1 MHCFVRIGEEIIRER
16 RFGSLNAMGDKE
28 RKLILIGVLLATF
41 LAAIEGTVTGPA
53 GPAIVG
59 DFQGIQWLSWIFTA
73 YLLAMA
79 VTTPI
84 FGKISDLFG
93 RKPVFIG
100 GAAVFLLGSLLCGIS
115 QSMEQLIIFRAIQ
128 GIGAGALIPMTFTII
143 GDIYSIKERAKTQGL
158 LSSVWGISSLVGPL
172 LGGYVV
178 DYLSWRWVFV
188 FNLPFGLLAMYFII
202 RYLKEEKVR
211 RKTQIDV
218 AGVLLFAAGMGALLF
233 GLTMG
238 GQNLPWT
245 SPLLLAILGAAVVL
259 LIVFIVVERRAP
271 EPMLPLELFRVRN
284 IAVST
289 GANLLVSTLIIG
301 LSTYVPLW
309 VQGVSGKSAALSGL
323 LLAPMSVGWVF
334 GSIAGGRMILRSGAR
349 RTGMLGLSLIAI
361 GAIGL
366 IFLGADSSQWFLLF
380 LMTVCGVGFGY
391 ASTVFT
397 IIAQSSVEHE
407 QRGASTALN
416 TFTRSLGQ
424 TVGVAIFGT
433 WLNLNIDKLL
443 AKQPGVEVT
452 GNDINKLLNPHA
464 GSELPTDVWSS
475 LRGAL
480 EGGLHSLFIVM
491 AVFAV
496 VSFVISFG
504 LRSGVPSSSE
514 EGLSLKKA

>member
-1 MHCFVRIGEEIIRER
+1 MK
-16 RFGSLNAMGDKE
+16 STGDLE

-59 DFQGIQWLSWIFTA
+59 EFQGMQWLSWIFTS

-79 VTTPI
+79 ITTPI

-93 RKPVFIG
+93 RKPVFMW

-115 QSMEQLIIFRAIQ
+115 QSMEQLILFRAIQ

-143 GDIYSIKERAKTQGL
+143 GDIYSIEERAKTQGL

-188 FNLPFGLLAMYFII
+188 FNLPFGLLAMVFIA

-211 RKTQIDV
+211 RKAQIDV

-233 GLTMG
+233 GLSTG
-238 GQNLPWT
+238 GQNLEWT
-245 SPLLLAILGAAVVL
+245 SPLLIATLSVAVILLVL
-259 LIVFIVVERRAP
+259 FFFVERRAP
-271 EPMLPLELFRVRN
+271 EPMLPLGLFSNRN

-309 VQGVSGKSAALSGL
+309 VQGVSGKSAAISGL
-323 LLAPMSVGWVF
+323 LLAPMSVGWMF
-334 GSIAGGRMILRSGAR
+334 GSIAGGRMILKAGSR
-349 RTGMLGLSLIAI
+349 RTAMLGLIMIAA

-366 IFLGADSSQWFLLF
+366 AFLTGESSR
-380 LMTVCGVGFGY
+380 VCCSY
-391 ASTVFT
+391 A
-397 IIAQSSVEHE
+397 
-407 QRGASTALN
+407 
-416 TFTRSLGQ
+416 
-424 TVGVAIFGT
+424 
-433 WLNLNIDKLL
+433 
-443 AKQPGVEVT
+443 
-452 GNDINKLLNPHA
+452 
-464 GSELPTDVWSS
+464 
-475 LRGAL
+475 
-480 EGGLHSLFIVM
+480 
-491 AVFAV
+491 
-496 VSFVISFG
+496 
-504 LRSGVPSSSE
+504 
-514 EGLSLKKA
+514 

>member
-1 MHCFVRIGEEIIRER
+1 MK
-16 RFGSLNAMGDKE
+16 SSGDLE
-28 RKLILIGVLLATF
+28 RKLILTGVLLATF

-59 DFQGIQWLSWIFTA
+59 DFQGMQWLSWIFTS

-79 VTTPI
+79 ITTPI

-93 RKPVFIG
+93 RKPVFMW

-115 QSMEQLIIFRAIQ
+115 QSMEQLILFRAIQ

-143 GDIYSIKERAKTQGL
+143 GDIYSIEERAKTQGL

-188 FNLPFGLLAMYFII
+188 FNLPFGVLAMVFIA

-218 AGVLLFAAGMGALLF
+218 PGVLLFAAGMGALLF
-233 GLTMG
+233 GLSTG
-238 GQNLPWT
+238 GQNLAWT
-245 SPLLLAILGAAVVL
+245 SPLLLATLGAAVIL
-259 LIVFIVVERRAP
+259 LILFLFVERRAP
-271 EPMLPLELFRVRN
+271 EPMLPLNLFSNRN

-301 LSTYVPLW
+301 LSTYIPLW
-309 VQGVSGKSAALSGL
+309 VQGVSGKSAAISGL
-323 LLAPMSVGWVF
+323 LLAPMSVGWMF
-334 GSIAGGRMILRSGAR
+334 GSIAGGRMILRAGSR
-349 RTGMLGLSLIAI
+349 RTAMLGLMMIAA

-366 IFLGADSSQWFLLF
+366 VFLTGESSQVILLC
-380 LMTVCGVGFGY
+380 LMLVCGVGFGY
-391 ASTVFT
+391 SSTVFT
-397 IIAQSSVEHE
+397 IIAQSSVAYD

-416 TFTRSLGQ
+416 AFTRSLGQ
-424 TVGVAIFGT
+424 TIGVAIFGS
-433 WLNLNIDKLL
+433 WLNLNIDQLL
-443 AKQPGVEVT
+443 RKQPDSNVT
-452 GNDINKLLNPHA
+452 GDDINKLL
-464 GSELPTDVWSS
+464 GSHTGTNLSGEVSNS

-496 VSFVISFG
+496 LSLVISWG
-504 LRSGVPSSSE
+504 LRKGVPSVEDATS
-514 EGLSLKKA
+514 SLKKA

>member
-1 MHCFVRIGEEIIRER
+1 MK
-16 RFGSLNAMGDKE
+16 STGDLE

-59 DFQGIQWLSWIFTA
+59 EFQGMQWLSWIFTS

-79 VTTPI
+79 ITTPI

-93 RKPVFIG
+93 RKPVFMW

-115 QSMEQLIIFRAIQ
+115 QSMEQLILFRAIQ

-143 GDIYSIKERAKTQGL
+143 GDIYSIEERAKTQGL

-188 FNLPFGLLAMYFII
+188 FNLPFGLLAMVFIA

-211 RKTQIDV
+211 RKAQIDV

-233 GLTMG
+233 GLSTG
-238 GQNLPWT
+238 GQNLEWT
-245 SPLLLAILGAAVVL
+245 SPLLIATLSVAVILLVL
-259 LIVFIVVERRAP
+259 FFFVERRAP
-271 EPMLPLELFRVRN
+271 EPMLPLGLFSNRN

-309 VQGVSGKSAALSGL
+309 VQGVSGKSAAISGL
-323 LLAPMSVGWVF
+323 LLAPMSVGWMF
-334 GSIAGGRMILRSGAR
+334 GSIAGGRMILKAGSR
-349 RTGMLGLSLIAI
+349 RTAMLGLIMIAT

-366 IFLGADSSQWFLLF
+366 AFLTGESSQLLLLC
-380 LMTVCGVGFGY
+380 LMLVCGVGFGY
-391 ASTVFT
+391 SSTVFT
-397 IIAQSSVEHE
+397 IIAQSSVAYE

-416 TFTRSLGQ
+416 AFTRSLGQ
-424 TVGVAIFGT
+424 TVGVAIFGS

-443 AKQPGVEVT
+443 RKQPDSNISGD
-452 GNDINKLLNPHA
+452 DINKLLGSHA
-464 GSELPTDVWSS
+464 GTNLSGEVSNS
-475 LRGAL
+475 LRDAL

-496 VSFVISFG
+496 LSLIISWG
-504 LRSGVPSSSE
+504 LRKGVPSVEDASS
-514 EGLSLKKA
+514 SLKKA

>member
-1 MHCFVRIGEEIIRER
+1 MGET
-16 RFGSLNAMGDKE
+16 E
-28 RKLILIGVLLATF
+28 RKLILTGVLLATF

-59 DFQGIQWLSWIFTA
+59 DFQGMKWLSWIFTA

-84 FGKISDLFG
+84 FGKLSDLIG

-100 GAAVFLLGSLLCGIS
+100 GAVVFLAGSLLCGVS
-115 QSMEQLIIFRAIQ
+115 QSMEQLIIFRGIQ

-143 GDIYSIKERAKTQGL
+143 GDIYSLKERAKTQGL
-158 LSSVWGISSLVGPL
+158 FSSVWGISSLVGPL

-188 FNLPFGLLAMYFII
+188 FNLPFGVLSILFIS
-202 RYLKEEKVR
+202 RYLKEERVR
-211 RKTQIDV
+211 RKTTIDV

-233 GLTMG
+233 GLTTG
-238 GQNLPWT
+238 GQSLAWN
-245 SPLLLAILGAAVVL
+245 SPLLVAILSAAALLLVL
-259 LIVFIVVERRAP
+259 FLFVERRAA
-271 EPMLPLELFRVRN
+271 EPMLPLELFAIRN

-309 VQGVSGKSAALSGL
+309 VQGVFGQSAALSGL
-323 LLAPMSVGWVF
+323 LLAPMSVGWML
-334 GSIAGGRMILRSGAR
+334 GSIAGGRMILRAGTR
-349 RTGMLGLSLIAI
+349 RTGMLGLFLVAV
-361 GAIGL
+361 AAVGL
-366 IFLGADSSQWFLLF
+366 TLMDADSSQLLLLL
-380 LMTVCGVGFGY
+380 LMLCCGIGFGY

-397 IIAQSSVEHE
+397 IIAQSSVQHE

-416 TFTRSLGQ
+416 TFIRSLGQ
-424 TVGVAIFGT
+424 TVGVAIFGS
-433 WLNLNIDKLL
+433 WLNFSIDRRL
-443 AKQPGVEVT
+443 AEQPEAAAAGA
-452 GNDINKLLNPHA
+452 DINQLLNPHG
-464 GSELPTDVWSS
+464 GSTLTGEAWSS
-475 LRGAL
+475 LQGAL

-496 VSFVISFG
+496 ISLVISAG
-504 LRSGVPSSSE
+504 LHKGVPSIQE
-514 EGLSLKKA
+514 AGREPRP

>member
-1 MHCFVRIGEEIIRER
+1 MK
-16 RFGSLNAMGDKE
+16 SLGNLE
-28 RKLILIGVLLATF
+28 RKLILTGVLLATF

-59 DFQGIQWLSWIFTA
+59 EFQGMQWLSWIFTA

-93 RKPVFIG
+93 RKPVFMG
-100 GAAVFLLGSLLCGIS
+100 GTAVFLLGSLLCGIS
-115 QSMEQLIIFRAIQ
+115 QSMEQLILFRAIQ

-143 GDIYSIKERAKTQGL
+143 GDIYSIEERAKTQGL

-188 FNLPFGLLAMYFII
+188 FNLPFGLLSMVFIA
-202 RYLKEEKVR
+202 RYLKEDKVR

-218 AGVLLFAAGMGALLF
+218 AGVLLFAAGMSALLF
-233 GLTMG
+233 GLSTG

-245 SPLLLAILGAAVVL
+245 SPLLLATLVGAVIL
-259 LIVFIVVERRAP
+259 LILFLFVERRAP
-271 EPMLPLELFRVRN
+271 EPMLPLGLFSNRN

-309 VQGVSGKSAALSGL
+309 VQGVSGKSAAISGL
-323 LLAPMSVGWVF
+323 LLAPMSVGWMF
-334 GSIAGGRMILRSGAR
+334 GSIAGGRMILRAGSR
-349 RTGMLGLSLIAI
+349 RTAMLGLIMIAA

-366 IFLGADSSQWFLLF
+366 TFLTGESSQLLLLG
-380 LMTVCGVGFGY
+380 LMLICGVGFGY
-391 ASTVFT
+391 SSTVFT
-397 IIAQSSVEHE
+397 IIAQSSVEHD

-416 TFTRSLGQ
+416 AFTRSLGQ
-424 TVGVAIFGT
+424 TI
-433 WLNLNIDKLL
+433 
-443 AKQPGVEVT
+443 E
-452 GNDINKLLNPHA
+452 
-464 GSELPTDVWSS
+464 
-475 LRGAL
+475 
-480 EGGLHSLFIVM
+480 
-491 AVFAV
+491 
-496 VSFVISFG
+496 
-504 LRSGVPSSSE
+504 
-514 EGLSLKKA
+514 

>member
-1 MHCFVRIGEEIIRER
+1 MKSPG
-16 RFGSLNAMGDKE
+16 AKE

-59 DFQGIQWLSWIFTA
+59 EFQGIQWLSWIFTA

-84 FGKISDLFG
+84 FGKLSDLIG
-93 RKPVFIG
+93 RKPVFVG

-115 QSMEQLIIFRAIQ
+115 QSMEQLILFRGIQ
-128 GIGAGALIPMTFTII
+128 GMGAGALIPMTFTII

-158 LSSVWGISSLVGPL
+158 LSSVWGISSLIGPL

-188 FNLPFGLLAMYFII
+188 FNLPFGLLSILFIV

-211 RKTQIDV
+211 RKTKIDV
-218 AGVLLFAAGMGALLF
+218 AGVLLFAAGVGALLF
-233 GLTMG
+233 GLTAG
-238 GQNLPWT
+238 GQNLAWT
-245 SPLLLAILGAAVVL
+245 SPLLLVILGAAVL
-259 LIVFIVVERRAP
+259 LLAVFLFVERRAP
-271 EPMLPLELFRVRN
+271 EPMLPLSLFSIRN

-309 VQGVSGKSAALSGL
+309 VQGVFGESAALSGL
-323 LLAPMSVGWVF
+323 LLAPMSVGWTL
-334 GSIAGGRMILRSGAR
+334 GSIAGGRMILRAGSR
-349 RTGMLGLSLIAI
+349 RTGMLGLALIAV
-361 GAIGL
+361 GAVGL
-366 IFLGADSSQWFLLF
+366 TLMTADSSQRLLLC
-380 LMTVCGVGFGY
+380 LMLFCGVGFGY

-424 TVGVAIFGT
+424 TVGVAIFGS
-433 WLNLNIDKLL
+433 WLNFSIDRQL
-443 AKQPGVEVT
+443 AAQPGPAAVT
-452 GNDINKLLNPHA
+452 GADINKLLNPDG
-464 GSELPTDVWSS
+464 GSTLTGEAWNS
-475 LRGAL
+475 LHNAL

-496 VSFVISFG
+496 LSLLISTG
-504 LRSGVPSSSE
+504 LRKGVPSITE
-514 EGLSLKKA
+514 ESPILKKA

>member
-1 MHCFVRIGEEIIRER
+1 MK
-16 RFGSLNAMGDKE
+16 STGDLE

-59 DFQGIQWLSWIFTA
+59 EFQGMQWLSWIFTS

-79 VTTPI
+79 ITTPI

-93 RKPVFIG
+93 RKPVFMW

-115 QSMEQLIIFRAIQ
+115 QSMEQLILFRAIQ

-143 GDIYSIKERAKTQGL
+143 GDIYSIEERAKTQGL

-188 FNLPFGLLAMYFII
+188 FNLPFGLLAMVFIA

-211 RKTQIDV
+211 RKAQIDV

-233 GLTMG
+233 GLSTG
-238 GQNLPWT
+238 GQNLEWT
-245 SPLLLAILGAAVVL
+245 SPLLIATLSVAVILLVL
-259 LIVFIVVERRAP
+259 FFFVERRAP
-271 EPMLPLELFRVRN
+271 EPMLPLGLFSNRN

-309 VQGVSGKSAALSGL
+309 VQGVSGKSAAISGL
-323 LLAPMSVGWVF
+323 LLAPMSVGWMF
-334 GSIAGGRMILRSGAR
+334 GSIAGGRMILKAGSR
-349 RTGMLGLSLIAI
+349 RTAMLGLIMIAA
-361 GAIGL
+361 GATAL
-366 IFLGADSSQWFLLF
+366 AFLTGESSQLLLLC
-380 LMTVCGVGFGY
+380 LMLVCGVGFGY
-391 ASTVFT
+391 SSTVFT
-397 IIAQSSVEHE
+397 IIAQSSVAYE

-416 TFTRSLGQ
+416 AFTRSLGQ
-424 TVGVAIFGT
+424 TVGVAIFGS

-443 AKQPGVEVT
+443 RKQPDSNISGD
-452 GNDINKLLNPHA
+452 DINKLLGSHA
-464 GSELPTDVWSS
+464 GTNLSGEVSNS
-475 LRGAL
+475 LRDAL

-496 VSFVISFG
+496 LSLIISWG
-504 LRSGVPSSSE
+504 LRKGVPSVEDATS
-514 EGLSLKKA
+514 SLKKA

>member
-1 MHCFVRIGEEIIRER
+1 MDSLKSPGET
-16 RFGSLNAMGDKE
+16 E

-59 DFQGIQWLSWIFTA
+59 DFQGMQWLSWIFTA

-84 FGKISDLFG
+84 FGKLSDLIG

-100 GAAVFLLGSLLCGIS
+100 GAVVFLLGSLLCGIS
-115 QSMEQLIIFRAIQ
+115 QSMEQLIIFRGIQ

-188 FNLPFGLLAMYFII
+188 FNLPFGLLSIIFIS
-202 RYLKEEKVR
+202 RYLKEERVR
-211 RKTQIDV
+211 RKTKIDV

-233 GLTMG
+233 GLTTG

-245 SPLLLAILGAAVVL
+245 SPLLLAILGAAILLLVVFL
-259 LIVFIVVERRAP
+259 FVERRAP
-271 EPMLPLELFRVRN
+271 EPMLPLTLFSVRN

-309 VQGVSGKSAALSGL
+309 VQGVFGKSAALSGL
-323 LLAPMSVGWVF
+323 LLAPMSVGWML
-334 GSIAGGRMILRSGAR
+334 GSIAGGRMILRSGSR
-349 RTGMLGLSLIAI
+349 RTGMLGLALISI

-366 IFLGADSSQWFLLF
+366 AFMNGDSSQLLLLC
-380 LMTVCGVGFGY
+380 LMLFCGVGFGY

-424 TVGVAIFGT
+424 TVGVAIFGS
-433 WLNLNIDKLL
+433 WLNLTIDRRL
-443 AKQPGVEVT
+443 AEQPGSAVT
-452 GNDINKLLNPHA
+452 GDDINTLLNPHG
-464 GSELPTDVWSS
+464 GSTLTGEAWSS
-475 LRGAL
+475 LHGAL
-480 EGGLHSLFIVM
+480 EGGLHSLFVVM
-491 AVFAV
+491 AAFAV
-496 VSFVISFG
+496 LSLIISSG
-504 LRSGVPSSSE
+504 LRSGVPSIAE
-514 EGLSLKKA
+514 ENPVLKKA

>member
-1 MHCFVRIGEEIIRER
+1 MNTPGET
-16 RFGSLNAMGDKE
+16 E
-28 RKLILIGVLLATF
+28 RKLILTGVLLATF

-73 YLLAMA
+73 YLLTMA

-84 FGKISDLFG
+84 FGKLSDLIG
-93 RKPVFIG
+93 RKPVFMG
-100 GAAVFLLGSLLCGIS
+100 GAVVFLLGSLLCGLS
-115 QSMEQLIIFRAIQ
+115 QSMGQLILFRAIQ

-158 LSSVWGISSLVGPL
+158 LSSVWGISSLAGPL

-188 FNLPFGLLAMYFII
+188 FNLPFGLLSILFIA

-211 RKTQIDV
+211 RAAKIDV
-218 AGVLLFAAGMGALLF
+218 AGVLLFAAGVGALLF
-233 GLTMG
+233 GLTAG
-238 GQNLPWT
+238 GQNLAWT
-245 SPLLLAILGAAVVL
+245 SPLLLGLLGTAVILLVIFL
-259 LIVFIVVERRAP
+259 FVERRAP
-271 EPMLPLELFRVRN
+271 EPMLPLSLFSIRN

-309 VQGVSGKSAALSGL
+309 VQGVFGGSAALSGL
-323 LLAPMSVGWVF
+323 LLAPMSVGWTL
-334 GSIAGGRMILRSGAR
+334 GSIAGGRLILRAGAR
-349 RTGMLGLSLIAI
+349 RTGMLGLSLITA
-361 GAIGL
+361 GAVGL
-366 IFLGADSSQWFLLF
+366 IFMTAASSQLLLLC
-380 LMTVCGVGFGY
+380 LMLFCGVGFGY

-397 IIAQSSVEHE
+397 IIAQSSVTHE

-424 TVGVAIFGT
+424 TVGVALFGS
-433 WLNLNIDKLL
+433 WLNLSINRQL
-443 AKQPGVEVT
+443 ADQT
-452 GNDINKLLNPHA
+452 GAVSGADINKLLNPHG
-464 GSELPTDVWSS
+464 GSTLSGDAWSS
-475 LRGAL
+475 LHGAL

-496 VSFVISFG
+496 LSLIISSG
-504 LRSGVPSSSE
+504 LRSGVPSLGE
-514 EGLSLKKA
+514 ETTELKEA

>member
-1 MHCFVRIGEEIIRER
+1 MK
-16 RFGSLNAMGDKE
+16 AMGEKE

-59 DFQGIQWLSWIFTA
+59 DFQGMQWLSWIFTA

-79 VTTPI
+79 ITTPI

-100 GAAVFLLGSLLCGIS
+100 GTAVFLLGSLLCGIS
-115 QSMEQLIIFRAIQ
+115 QSMGQLIIYRAIQ

-143 GDIYSIKERAKTQGL
+143 GDIYSIEERAKTQGL
-158 LSSVWGISSLVGPL
+158 LSSVWGISSLAGPL

-188 FNLPFGLLAMYFII
+188 FNLPFGILSILFIA
-202 RYLKEEKVR
+202 RFLKEEKVR
-211 RKTQIDV
+211 RKARIDV
-218 AGVLLFAAGMGALLF
+218 AGVVLFAAGMGALLF
-233 GLTMG
+233 GLSTG

-245 SPLLLAILGAAVVL
+245 SPVLLATMGGALLLLVAFL
-259 LIVFIVVERRAP
+259 FVERRAA
-271 EPMLPLELFRVRN
+271 EPMLPLELFRIRS

-323 LLAPMSVGWVF
+323 LLAPMSVGWMF
-334 GSIAGGRMILRSGAR
+334 GSIAGSRMILRAGSR
-349 RTGMLGLSLIAI
+349 RTAMLGLALISV
-361 GAIGL
+361 GAVGL
-366 IFLGADSSQWFLLF
+366 VFLTAESSQLLLLT
-380 LMTVCGVGFGY
+380 LMLLCGIGFGY

-397 IIAQSSVEHE
+397 IIAQSSVEYE

-424 TVGVAIFGT
+424 TVGVAIFGS
-433 WLNLNIDKLL
+433 WLNLSIDKLL
-443 AKQPGVEVT
+443 TKKPGATVS
-452 GNDINKLLNPHA
+452 GANINQLLNPHA
-464 GSELPTDVWSS
+464 GSMPSSEAWSS

-480 EGGLHSLFIVM
+480 EGGLHSLFVVM

-496 VSFVISFG
+496 LSLLISAG
-504 LRSGVPSSSE
+504 LRSGVPSASE
-514 EGLSLKKA
+514 EGLTLKKV

>member
-1 MHCFVRIGEEIIRER
+1 MK
-16 RFGSLNAMGDKE
+16 STGDLE

-59 DFQGIQWLSWIFTA
+59 EFQGMQWLSWIFTS

-79 VTTPI
+79 ITTPI

-93 RKPVFIG
+93 RKPVFMW

-115 QSMEQLIIFRAIQ
+115 QSMEQLILFRAIQ

-143 GDIYSIKERAKTQGL
+143 GDIYSIEERAKTQGL

-188 FNLPFGLLAMYFII
+188 FNLPFGLLAMVFIA

-211 RKTQIDV
+211 RKAQIDV

-233 GLTMG
+233 SLSTG
-238 GQNLPWT
+238 GQNLEWT
-245 SPLLLAILGAAVVL
+245 SPLLIATLSVAVILLVL
-259 LIVFIVVERRAP
+259 FFFVERRAP
-271 EPMLPLELFRVRN
+271 EPMLPLGLFSNRN

-309 VQGVSGKSAALSGL
+309 VQGVSGKSAAISGL
-323 LLAPMSVGWVF
+323 LLAPMSVGWMF
-334 GSIAGGRMILRSGAR
+334 GSIAGGRMILKAGSR
-349 RTGMLGLSLIAI
+349 RTAMLGLIMIAA

-366 IFLGADSSQWFLLF
+366 AFLTGESSQLLLLC
-380 LMTVCGVGFGY
+380 LMLVCGVGFGY
-391 ASTVFT
+391 SSTVFT
-397 IIAQSSVEHE
+397 IIAQSSVAYE

-416 TFTRSLGQ
+416 AFTRSLGQ
-424 TVGVAIFGT
+424 TVGVAIFGS

-443 AKQPGVEVT
+443 RKQPDSNISGD
-452 GNDINKLLNPHA
+452 DINKLLGSHA
-464 GSELPTDVWSS
+464 GTNLSGEVSNS
-475 LRGAL
+475 LRDAL

-496 VSFVISFG
+496 LSLIISWG
-504 LRSGVPSSSE
+504 LRKGVPSVEDATS
-514 EGLSLKKA
+514 SLKKA

>member
-1 MHCFVRIGEEIIRER
+1 MT
-16 RFGSLNAMGDKE
+16 
-28 RKLILIGVLLATF
+28 GVLLATF

-59 DFQGIQWLSWIFTA
+59 DFQGMKWLSWIFTA

-84 FGKISDLFG
+84 FGKLSDLIG

-100 GAAVFLLGSLLCGIS
+100 GAIVFLAGSLLCGVS
-115 QSMEQLIIFRAIQ
+115 QSMGQLILFRGIQ

-143 GDIYSIKERAKTQGL
+143 GDIYSLKERAKTQGL

-188 FNLPFGLLAMYFII
+188 FNLPFGVLSIIFIS
-202 RYLKEEKVR
+202 RYLKEERVR
-211 RKTQIDV
+211 RKTRIDV

-233 GLTMG
+233 GLTTG
-238 GQNLPWT
+238 GQSLAWN
-245 SPLLLAILGAAVVL
+245 SPLLVSILVAAALLLVL
-259 LIVFIVVERRAP
+259 FLFVERRAP
-271 EPMLPLELFRVRN
+271 EPMLPLELFSIRN

-309 VQGVSGKSAALSGL
+309 VQGVFGQSAALSGL
-323 LLAPMSVGWVF
+323 LLAPMSVGWML
-334 GSIAGGRMILRSGAR
+334 GSIAGGRMILRAGTR
-349 RTGMLGLSLIAI
+349 RTGMLGLFLVAIA
-361 GAIGL
+361 AVGL
-366 IFLGADSSQWFLLF
+366 TLLDAGSSQGLLLF
-380 LMTVCGVGFGY
+380 LMLCCGVGFGY

-397 IIAQSSVEHE
+397 IIAQSSVQHE

-416 TFTRSLGQ
+416 TFIRSLGQ
-424 TVGVAIFGT
+424 TVGVAIFGS
-433 WLNLNIDKLL
+433 WLNFSIDRRL
-443 AKQPGVEVT
+443 AEQPGAAAA
-452 GNDINKLLNPHA
+452 GADINQLLNPHG
-464 GSELPTDVWSS
+464 GSTLTGEAWSS
-475 LRGAL
+475 LQGAL
-480 EGGLHSLFIVM
+480 EGGLHSLFILM

-496 VSFVISFG
+496 ISLVISAG
-504 LRSGVPSSSE
+504 LHKGVPSIQEAGRAPKS
-514 EGLSLKKA
+514 

>member
-1 MHCFVRIGEEIIRER
+1 MT
-16 RFGSLNAMGDKE
+16 
-28 RKLILIGVLLATF
+28 GVLLATF

-59 DFQGIQWLSWIFTA
+59 DFQGMKWLSWIFTA

-84 FGKISDLFG
+84 FGKLSDLIG

-100 GAAVFLLGSLLCGIS
+100 GAAVFLAGSLLCGVS
-115 QSMEQLIIFRAIQ
+115 QSMEQLIIFRGIQ

-143 GDIYSIKERAKTQGL
+143 GDIYSLKERAKTQGL

-188 FNLPFGLLAMYFII
+188 FNLPFGLLSILFIT
-202 RYLKEEKVR
+202 RYLKEERVR
-211 RKTQIDV
+211 RKTTIDV

-233 GLTMG
+233 GLTTG
-238 GQNLPWT
+238 GQSLAWD
-245 SPLLLAILGAAVVL
+245 SPLLVSILVAAALLLVL
-259 LIVFIVVERRAP
+259 FLFVERRAR
-271 EPMLPLELFRVRN
+271 EPMLPLELFSIRN

-309 VQGVSGKSAALSGL
+309 VQGVFGKSAALSGL
-323 LLAPMSVGWVF
+323 LLAPMSVGWML
-334 GSIAGGRMILRSGAR
+334 GSIAGGRMILRAGTR
-349 RTGMLGLSLIAI
+349 RTGMLGLFLVAT
-361 GAIGL
+361 AAVGL
-366 IFLGADSSQWFLLF
+366 TLMDAGSSQLLLLL
-380 LMTVCGVGFGY
+380 LMLCCGIGFGY

-397 IIAQSSVEHE
+397 IIAQSSVQHE

-416 TFTRSLGQ
+416 TFIRSLGQ
-424 TVGVAIFGT
+424 TVGVAIFGS
-433 WLNLNIDKLL
+433 WLNFSIDRRL
-443 AKQPGVEVT
+443 AEQPEAAVAGA
-452 GNDINKLLNPHA
+452 DINQLLNPHG
-464 GSELPTDVWSS
+464 GSTLSGEAWSS
-475 LRGAL
+475 LQGAL
-480 EGGLHSLFIVM
+480 EGGLHSLFILM

-496 VSFVISFG
+496 ISLVISAG
-504 LRSGVPSSSE
+504 LHKGVPSIQEAGREPKS
-514 EGLSLKKA
+514 

>member
-1 MHCFVRIGEEIIRER
+1 MKSPG
-16 RFGSLNAMGDKE
+16 ATE

-59 DFQGIQWLSWIFTA
+59 EFQGMQWLSWIFTA

-84 FGKISDLFG
+84 FGKLSDLIG

-115 QSMEQLIIFRAIQ
+115 QSMEQLILFRGIQ

-143 GDIYSIKERAKTQGL
+143 GDIYSLKERAKTQGL

-188 FNLPFGLLAMYFII
+188 FNLPFGLLSILFIT
-202 RYLKEEKVR
+202 RYLKEDRIR
-211 RKTQIDV
+211 RKVKVDV
-218 AGVLLFAAGMGALLF
+218 AGVLLFAAGVGALLF
-233 GLTMG
+233 GLTAG
-238 GQNLPWT
+238 GQNLAWT
-245 SPLLLAILGAAVVL
+245 SPLLLVILGAAVL
-259 LIVFIVVERRAP
+259 LLVMFLFVERRAP
-271 EPMLPLELFRVRN
+271 EPMLPLSLFSIRN

-309 VQGVSGKSAALSGL
+309 VQGVFGKSAALSGL
-323 LLAPMSVGWVF
+323 LLAPMSVGWTF
-334 GSIAGGRMILRSGAR
+334 GSIAGGRMILRAGSR
-349 RTGMLGLSLIAI
+349 QTGMLGLALIAV
-361 GAIGL
+361 GAVGL
-366 IFLGADSSQWFLLF
+366 TFMTADSSQLLLLG
-380 LMTVCGVGFGY
+380 LMLFCGVGFGY

-424 TVGVAIFGT
+424 TVGVAIFGS
-433 WLNLNIDKLL
+433 WLNLTIDRRL
-443 AKQPGVEVT
+443 ADQPGSSAT
-452 GNDINKLLNPHA
+452 GEDINKLLNPHS
-464 GSELPTDVWSS
+464 GSTLTGEAWNS
-475 LRGAL
+475 LHGAL

-491 AVFAV
+491 AIFAV
-496 VSFVISFG
+496 LSLIISSG
-504 LRSGVPSSSE
+504 LRKGVPSITE
-514 EGLSLKKA
+514 EKPLLKKA

>member
-1 MHCFVRIGEEIIRER
+1 MKSPG
-16 RFGSLNAMGDKE
+16 GTE

-59 DFQGIQWLSWIFTA
+59 DFQGMQWLSWIFTA

-100 GAAVFLLGSLLCGIS
+100 GVVVFLLGSLLCGLS
-115 QSMEQLIIFRAIQ
+115 QSMEQLIIFRIVQ
-128 GIGAGALIPMTFTII
+128 GLGAGALIPMTFTII

-188 FNLPFGLLAMYFII
+188 FNVPFGLLSIVFIA
-202 RYLKEEKVR
+202 RFLKEEKVR
-211 RKTQIDV
+211 RKTKIDV
-218 AGVLLFAAGMGALLF
+218 AGVLFFAAGMGALLF
-233 GLTMG
+233 GLTTG

-245 SPLLLAILGAAVVL
+245 SPLLLAILAAAVL
-259 LIVFIVVERRAP
+259 LLAVFLLVELRAP
-271 EPMLPLELFRVRN
+271 EPMLPLGLFSIRN

-289 GANLLVSTLIIG
+289 GSNLLVSTLIIG

-323 LLAPMSVGWVF
+323 LLAPMSVGWMF
-334 GSIAGGRMILRSGAR
+334 GSMAGGRMILRSGSR
-349 RTGMLGLSLIAI
+349 RTAMLGLAMIST
-361 GAIGL
+361 GAVGL
-366 IFLGADSSQWFLLF
+366 VFMSAGSSQLFLLL
-380 LMTVCGVGFGY
+380 LMFICGIGFGY

-397 IIAQSSVEHE
+397 IIAQSSVGHE
-407 QRGASTALN
+407 LRGASTALN

-424 TVGVAIFGT
+424 TIGVAIFGS
-433 WLNLNIDKLL
+433 WLNFNIDRLL
-443 AKQPGVEVT
+443 TNQPESGVRGE
-452 GNDINKLLNPHA
+452 DINKLLSPQA
-464 GSELPTDVWSS
+464 GSSLQGNVGES
-475 LRGAL
+475 LRRSL
-480 EGGLHSLFIVM
+480 EGGLHSLFIMM
-491 AVFAV
+491 AVIAV
-496 VSFVISFG
+496 LSLLISWG
-504 LRSGVPSSSE
+504 LRSSVPSSE
-514 EGLSLKKA
+514 EQGKLALERVNN

>member
-1 MHCFVRIGEEIIRER
+1 MK
-16 RFGSLNAMGDKE
+16 STGDLE

-59 DFQGIQWLSWIFTA
+59 EFQGMQWLSWIFTS

-79 VTTPI
+79 ITTPI

-93 RKPVFIG
+93 RKPVFMW

-115 QSMEQLIIFRAIQ
+115 QSMEQLILFRAIQ

-143 GDIYSIKERAKTQGL
+143 GDIYSIEERAKTQGL

-188 FNLPFGLLAMYFII
+188 FNLPFGLLAMVFIA

-211 RKTQIDV
+211 RKAQIDV

-233 GLTMG
+233 GLSTG
-238 GQNLPWT
+238 GQNLEWT
-245 SPLLLAILGAAVVL
+245 SPLLIATLSVAVILLVL
-259 LIVFIVVERRAP
+259 FFFVERRAP
-271 EPMLPLELFRVRN
+271 EPMLPLGLFSNRN

-309 VQGVSGKSAALSGL
+309 VQGVSEKSAAISGL
-323 LLAPMSVGWVF
+323 LLAPMSVGWMF
-334 GSIAGGRMILRSGAR
+334 GSIAGGRMILKAGSR
-349 RTGMLGLSLIAI
+349 RTAMLGLIMIAA

-366 IFLGADSSQWFLLF
+366 AFLTGESSQLLLLC
-380 LMTVCGVGFGY
+380 LMLVCGVGFGY
-391 ASTVFT
+391 SSTVFT
-397 IIAQSSVEHE
+397 IIAQSSVAYE

-416 TFTRSLGQ
+416 AFTRSLGQ
-424 TVGVAIFGT
+424 TVGVAIFGS

-443 AKQPGVEVT
+443 RKQPDSNISGD
-452 GNDINKLLNPHA
+452 DINKLLGSHA
-464 GSELPTDVWSS
+464 GTNLSGEVSNS
-475 LRGAL
+475 LRDAL

-496 VSFVISFG
+496 LSLIISWG
-504 LRSGVPSSSE
+504 LRKGVPSVEDASS
-514 EGLSLKKA
+514 SLKKA